1 MTSEF
6 DLFMKEYQMTGSEKA
21 DGYSIDALMGL
32 SEREKEIA
40 FELLLKELPWSTKW
54 LFILDAQKAASV
66 ARETEE
72 EMRNKDG
79 EDVYMLQQQLVK
91 YTGDLVYQQHMIED
105 YAKYRDKVR
114 PLVVD
119 AIDRTP
125 TNQAKIDFFKHVL
138 LIEVNSNAVARAARH
153 LLDAINFPRSTDSE
167 KANYDRLISNLRS
180 DDTRI
185 KGNAL
190 GKIQKYENLMPR

>member
-1 MTSEF
+1 
-6 DLFMKEYQMTGSEKA
+6 MTGSEKA
-21 DGYSIDALMGL
+21 DGYSMDAFTGL
-32 SEREKEIA
+32 SEQEKEIA
-40 FELLLKELPWSTKW
+40 FEFLLKELPWSTKW
-54 LFILDAQKAASV
+54 LFLLDAQKAVLA

-105 YAKYRDKVR
+105 YTKYRDKVR

-138 LIEVNSNAVARAARH
+138 LIEMNSNAVTRAARH
-153 LLDAINFPRSTDSE
+153 LLDAINFPHSTDFD
-167 KANYDRLISNLRS
+167 KANYDRLISDLRS
-180 DDTRI
+180 DDTRV

-190 GKIQKYENLMPR
+190 GKIQKYES